1 MCLQGSYHV
10 RLHVYTE
17 EPRYSYF
24 CIDGWLIFANVTS
37 DYTPCSDPTSQPP
50 ADDMIS
56 MFING
61 LFNGRQDAADA
72 AASHKFKMDEPSA
85 KVDV

>member
-10 RLHVYTE
+10 RLHVYKE
-17 EPRYSYF
+17 DPLYSYF

-61 LFNGRQDAADA
+61 LFNPTSQ
-72 AASHKFKMDEPSA
+72 KFKMDEPSA